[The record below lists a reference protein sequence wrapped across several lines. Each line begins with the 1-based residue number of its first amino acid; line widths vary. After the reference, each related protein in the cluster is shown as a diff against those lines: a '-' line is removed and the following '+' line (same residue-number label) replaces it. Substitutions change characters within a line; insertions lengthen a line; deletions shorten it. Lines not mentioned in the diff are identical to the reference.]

1 MLICVGSILFLPLLS
16 PLFPHP
22 FLNGLGCHS
31 HSPFHSFILLIST
44 FFPHCIIHPRP
55 TSFLSP
61 SFEWTCA
68 CVHWPFTFWS
78 MISCVIG
85 HPSPPPL
92 PSPPFFAEGA
102 YALGAWSGYASAGGG
117 DWGEALCPCCFRIA
131 LAIWGHRSWTVPAR
145 QLVPHE
151 TLNLSSCACYRRK
164 MLLYRWKSTSI
175 WSCCVC
181 LSFFCRAWALDLWNW
196 TTRRWQLFPQP
207 ACRGSVGWVWACNRF
222 HTGQVLWSNS
232 RELLHLSVIDFT
244 QSPLILR
251 ALYPISVRWMKI
263 DECQWDFQNRCLHHL
278 LSLVSVN
285 TQTL

>member
-1 MLICVGSILFLPLLS
+1 MCGFYPFSSSLI
-16 PLFPHP
+16 
-22 FLNGLGCHS
+22 
-31 HSPFHSFILLIST
+31 
-44 FFPHCIIHPRP
+44 
-55 TSFLSP
+55 P
-61 SFEWTCA
+61 SF
-68 CVHWPFTFWS
+68 
-78 MISCVIG
+78 
-85 HPSPPPL
+85 PPPL
-92 PSPPFFAEGA
+92 PEWTWVSFSLTLSFIHFINIHFFSPLHYSSAPNIISFPIVWMDVYVCPLTIYFLVYDLVCDWSPLPSSFTLPPPFFAEGA